1 MIVGWGHCWSWSRFN
16 TRDSIYIL
24 VKHWNL
30 NQFYNWRKVCDNS
43 LCNGDKNTSDLMSA
57 ATIPRWY
64 AKILVLWDMKY
75 RWTHFWSQFTFYRS
89 IYSVKVKLR
98 SNVKSF
104 WISWPRGQNFLLL
117 LLLFENGT
125 CSHSLGRNRTPIE
138 KKKKWMNFQRKK
150 SYRFNK

>member
-1 MIVGWGHCWSWSRFN
+1 MKLEINSTIEGRFVI
-16 TRDSIYIL
+16 TA
-24 VKHWNL
+24 
-30 NQFYNWRKVCDNS
+30 S

-117 LLLFENGT
+117 LLFENGT
-125 CSHSLGRNRTPIE
+125 CSHLLGRNRTPIE
-138 KKKKWMNFQRKK
+138 KKKEMDEFSTKK
-150 SYRFNK
+150 ILWV